1 MIGYKLYLFI
11 NGLLRAYDMD
21 KLFIID
27 KNTHAKKEVSQE
39 TGVLKLSDNPT
50 VVKLDNLNEKIID
63 IKKVNNNV
71 EILLESGKKITI
83 ENFFSAD
90 HSLVINGENKEL
102 LWVQFVDQKGEILN
116 QIQYQQFVY
125 LV

>member
-39 TGVLKLSDNPT
+39 TGVLKLSNNPT

-116 QIQYQQFVY
+116 QIQ
-125 LV
+125 